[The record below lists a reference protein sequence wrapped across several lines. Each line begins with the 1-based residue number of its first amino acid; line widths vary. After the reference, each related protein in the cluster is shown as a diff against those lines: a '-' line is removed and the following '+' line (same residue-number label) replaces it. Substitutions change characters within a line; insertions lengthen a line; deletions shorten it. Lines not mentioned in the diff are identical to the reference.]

1 MIVID
6 GTMIEPL
13 DELLQ
18 NDAMNDYDEYEVIDA
33 DTKKRLGRFNDLK
46 SARKMAQWW
55 ANAPQGNHRSIEI
68 WGVVVTRTR
77 EQVETVT
84 RTETEHR
91 QQGEDYSEKEDRD

>member
-1 MIVID
+1 
-6 GTMIEPL
+6 MIEPL
-13 DELLQ
+13 DKLLQ
-18 NDAMNDYDEYEVIDA
+18 NDPMNEYDEYDVIDA
-33 DTKKRLGRFNDLK
+33 YTKKRLGKFNDLK
-46 SARKMAQWW
+46 SARNMAQWW
-55 ANAPQGNHRSIEI
+55 AAPQGKLRSLEI